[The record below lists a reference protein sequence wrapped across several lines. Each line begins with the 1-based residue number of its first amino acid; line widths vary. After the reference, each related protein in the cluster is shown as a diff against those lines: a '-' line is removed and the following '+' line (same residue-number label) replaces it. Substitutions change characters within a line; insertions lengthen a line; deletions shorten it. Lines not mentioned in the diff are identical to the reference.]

1 MKMTEEEGL
10 VLMLVGLALG
20 FFAGVLWAPRSGRET
35 RRDLR
40 RVSKDNLD
48 YLVEEAERV
57 RNGTDRLV
65 DSAKKWLARPRTS
78 GRAVKTN
85 VEPGAEDLA
94 Q

>member
-10 VLMLVGLALG
+10 VLMVVGLALG
-20 FFAGVLWAPRSGRET
+20 FLAGVLWAPRSGRET
-35 RRDLR
+35 RRNLR
-40 RVSKDNLD
+40 RVSQDNLD

-65 DSAKKWLARPRTS
+65 DNAKKWLARLRTS

-85 VEPGAEDLA
+85 VEPGAENLA